1 MKMELPELRDDLA
14 AFADEEEDVAIDAD
28 GNFMLVRGG
37 REITARL
44 VEIDGRPVVNY
55 DQGTIPYKKFLTHE
69 LGRLDLLAERLSRRE
84 AVSAFVDGRVS
95 IYRPAED
102 PELGSALEI
111 LEDECRQVPPFS
123 ARVTFLTADAG
134 HGKTALLRQHQAQ
147 QARRFLDGS
156 GKYLFWHVDLQG
168 RQLLRLSEALMG
180 DLGDLRIAGLWMPA
194 VIRLMRH
201 KALILAIDGF
211 DELAAEQGGTD
222 ALGSLAT
229 LVSQLRGQGV
239 VIAAARRTF
248 FDTDDY
254 LRRAGVI
261 ERAMSSPCQ
270 FDQMSLLPWDSTE
283 GIAYLRRVS
292 MNGRTIPDPESTY
305 AAISA
310 ELGDDDGHPMV
321 TRPFLLTQVARALLL
336 YDLAP
341 ADFIRAADDP
351 LSGVA
356 AVVHAFVRREVQEK
370 WVSSETGEPYLSIDQ
385 HMQVLADVAEEM
397 YRSQRDRL
405 DVEVIETIA
414 TLLLDQWGVD
424 PSRRHQVLEMV
435 RMHVLL
441 VPPKDSNDR
450 TRSFDHPEFRD
461 YFIAYALK
469 SHLEGVMGGGNG
481 ADLSRYL
488 SVAQISDSTAR
499 YVCGMLDRSEDRV
512 RTLLRTLEDVVA
524 REWKPTFL
532 QVNVG
537 TLVPFVCDGLFTD
550 SQAQFRGRV
559 IYSSL
564 VFERSRLRN
573 LTLEGG
579 SFVNASFAHADWAN
593 VRLRECSLGEI
604 TLSHDSAFD
613 NVVLEECTI
622 DGLRITLEDEEDIRE
637 YAPERIVWRLES
649 SGITR
654 ADAQNQEMLPVELVE
669 SQLEKLAHR
678 VMRLFSRTTIISET
692 QLVHRFKTDSQVVI
706 ATLVPLMEA
715 HEILQRR
722 TWKGAGQSRVWA
734 LSERFDD
741 LLQAEGGSGKA
752 NLVAFW
758 KDVRDVG

>member
-1 MKMELPELRDDLA
+1 MRLDDLRDDLA
-14 AFADEEEDVAIDAD
+14 AFADEEEDVAVDPH
-28 GNFMLVRGG
+28 GNFILVRSG
-37 REITARL
+37 REISGKL
-44 VEIDGRPVVNY
+44 VEIDDRLMVEYGP
-55 DQGTIPYKKFLTHE
+55 GTIPYRKFLTHE
-69 LGRLDLLAERLSRRE
+69 LARLDLLAERLSRRE
-84 AVSAFVDGRVS
+84 PVAAFVEGRVS

-102 PELGSALEI
+102 PIQGGALQI
-111 LEDECRQVPPFS
+111 LEDECRLVPPFA

-134 HGKTALLRQHQAQ
+134 HGKTALLREHQAQ

-156 GKYLFWHVDLQG
+156 GSYVFWHVDLQG

-180 DLGDLRIAGLWMPA
+180 DLGDLRISGLWMPA
-194 VIRLMRH
+194 VIRLMRQ

-229 LVSQLRGQGV
+229 LVSQLKGQGV

-254 LRRAGVI
+254 LRRTGVI
-261 ERAMSSPCQ
+261 ERAMTSPCQ
-270 FDQMSLLPWDSTE
+270 FDQLSLLPWDVTE
-283 GIAYLRRVS
+283 GVAFLERVS
-292 MNGRTIPDPESTY
+292 VNGRTIAEPESTY
-305 AAISA
+305 SAISA

-336 YDLAP
+336 YDLEP
-341 ADFIRAADDP
+341 AEFIRASDDP

-356 AVVHAFVRREVQEK
+356 AVVDAFVRREVQEK
-370 WVSSETGEPYLSIDQ
+370 WVSSETGEPYLSIEQ
-385 HMQVLADVAEEM
+385 HMQILADVAEEM

-405 DVEVIETIA
+405 DVDVIETIA

-441 VPPKDSNDR
+441 VPPKDGSDR

-469 SHLEGVMGGGNG
+469 SHLELVMSGGNG

-488 SVAQISDSTAR
+488 SVAQLSDSTAR
-499 YVCGMLDRSEDRV
+499 YVCGMLDRSEVGV
-512 RTLLRTLEDVVA
+512 RTLLRTLEEVVA

-537 TLVPFVCDGLFTD
+537 TLVPFVCDGLFAD
-550 SQAQFRGRV
+550 SGASFTGRV

-573 LTLEGG
+573 LTIGGG
-579 SFVNASFAHADWAN
+579 SFINASLAHADWAN
-593 VRLRECSLGEI
+593 VRLKECALGEI
-604 TLSHDSAFD
+604 TLSSDSHFD
-613 NVVLEECTI
+613 GVVLEDCTI
-622 DGLRITLEDEEDIRE
+622 DGLRITVSDDDDIRE
-637 YAPERIVWRLES
+637 YAPERIAWRLES
-649 SGITR
+649 TGITR
-654 ADAQNQEMLPVELVE
+654 ADAQSQEMLPVVFVE
-669 SQLEKLAHR
+669 TALEKLAHR

-692 QLVHRFKTDSQVVI
+692 QLHQRFKGDSGVVI
-706 ATLVPLMEA
+706 DIIIPLMESR
-715 HEILQRR
+715 EILQAR

-741 LLQAEGGSGKA
+741 LLQAQGGTGKA

-758 KDVRDVG
+758 KDVRDAG